1 MTDILGTDEYLQ
13 RLVSAFRP
21 GGDKVLAFYDHR
33 VGAICRDYRAMLMPW
48 DDHLVHRGDGVF
60 ESIKYVDGRLY
71 QLDAHLRRMKVSA
84 DAIHLSPPMD
94 WDKMREIVLDVAR
107 ASGSPCGML
116 RLLLGRGPGGF
127 GIDTMECPVSSFYL
141 AAYEF
146 RQRPEELWET
156 GVSAFKS
163 SIPAKQSYLATIKS
177 IDYLP
182 NVLMKREALSK
193 GYDVPICFDDMGFL
207 AEGATE
213 NICMVDANG
222 ELVVTEFTNCL
233 AGTTMRRAIELINPE
248 MRVQYRKIKEDEIF
262 NARELIIVGTSLD
275 ALSIVRYDDR
285 PVHDVRPGPVAKR
298 LRELL
303 RKDLQE
309 NGTKF

>member
-1 MTDILGTDEYLQ
+1 MTEILGSDEYLK
-13 RLVSAFRP
+13 RLTGAFRP

-60 ESIKYVDGRLY
+60 ESIKYVDGKLY
-71 QLDAHLRRMKVSA
+71 QVEQHLRRMKVSA
-84 DAIHLSPPMD
+84 DAIHLSPPLG
-94 WDKMREIVLDVAR
+94 WDEMRQIVLDVAK
-107 ASGSPCGML
+107 ASERSRGML

-127 GIDTMECPVSSFYL
+127 GIDPMECPVASFYI

-146 RQRPEELWET
+146 KEQPEALWET
-156 GVSAFKS
+156 GVSAFRT

-193 GYDVPICFDDMGFL
+193 GYDMPICFDEFDFL

-213 NICMVDANG
+213 NICMVNADG
-222 ELVVTEFTNCL
+222 DLVVPEFTNCL
-233 AGTTMRRAIELINPE
+233 AGTTMRRGIELISPE
-248 MRVQYRKIKEDEIF
+248 MRVEYRKIREDEIYD
-262 NARELIIVGTSLD
+262 ARELIVMGTSMD
-275 ALSIVRYDDR
+275 ALSIVRYNDR
-285 PVHDVRPGPVAKR
+285 PVHDVRPGPVARR

-303 RKDLQE
+303 RQDLQD
-309 NGTKF
+309 NGTAF